1 MKENGQSAMWVC
13 GGCVGEGDV
22 VLWVGEGDMGLWV
35 GEGDVGLWW
44 RTRLVRE
51 EWRKNGE
58 RARDD

>member
-1 MKENGQSAMWVC
+1 
-13 GGCVGEGDV
+13 
-22 VLWVGEGDMGLWV
+22 MGLWV